1 MRCIAT
7 AVFAVLGWA
16 AMGASQPQAEIPALE
31 ARITDLNRRLLGV
44 GGPPPAAAGIIAER
58 AAALRKLIQ
67 RDPARAL
74 SLALPES
81 AVGAL
86 RRAYPNL
93 ASSLEERGEWS
104 GPITELIA
112 DDFENHVSRRLIWM
126 RVAEGELDLR
136 FASGE
141 PVHLKTGDRAR
152 VQGTRLGMTVAA
164 VGASVTAPAAAAGTC
179 NTTGEQK
186 IAALMVSFP
195 TGSRPVMT
203 QDGLREMLFGTS
215 GKSLDGYW
223 REASYGK
230 TWATGDVIGWL
241 ELDQTYSCDDSD
253 WLASAALAAARTQ
266 ADLSQYNRVFIYF
279 PGPCGSYVGLGT
291 LGCIGGASVAW
302 FPINGSLDPYLELS
316 VTAHEGGHNL
326 GLNEVKGRQYFQEA
340 LGAPNDAGVR
350 TTYYDPFT
358 TMGNFLGIVGHYN
371 ARQKWQLG
379 WLGADEVTTVEQPGA
394 YRIAPLGSTTGVPK
408 ALRIRR
414 GDLDAWLWAEYR
426 QPAGLYES
434 TLEQV
439 AQVYTGALIH
449 YEDSVNQDSSYSA
462 GNTDLLDFTPGSQ
475 DYDRVDVMDPAL
487 AAGQRWDDKW
497 TPESIEV
504 TAADPDGLSI
514 QVSQDSCVNLS
525 ASSAFHGGGE
535 ETGSVQVTASSGCQ
549 WTVLVSPA
557 QSWITLTSADSG
569 TGNGAVSYR
578 VAAVAT
584 PQVRQGTLSV
594 GRRTFVITQ
603 YGLNMPPTGVAVFPP
618 SGAGYLQTFTF
629 TYSDLNGVQ
638 DITLPGAAFRDNG
651 GTRDCAVFLDLTT
664 GTVDLSDESFTIL
677 TGALGSPSVL
687 ENRHCAVA
695 LSGVTVERAEG
706 QLFFRVPMTFKPEFD
721 GSRDVVLWAFDRSGA
736 SGSTLTLGQWTVGAL
751 PGSAPEISVAGVVNA
766 ASYQGGA
773 VAPGEI
779 VAIFGTGLGPAQIAY
794 ARYDATGLLGNF
806 AGGTKVF
813 FDGVQAPMIYALDG
827 QVSAIVPYSVASST
841 KVRVEYQGRR
851 SNEVTVPVAAALPGI
866 FRYPSSTQ
874 GVVVQEAGFNS
885 DQLPVERGKIVWFY
899 VTGEGQTVPAGVDGR
914 LPVAPNWP
922 VPAGDLTVTFGDQP
936 GRVEFKGLVYAG
948 VLQLNVRVPDDAPV
962 GSNVPLTVT
971 VGGIP
976 SPADT
981 TIAVK

>member
-1 MRCIAT
+1 MRSIAT
-7 AVFAVLGWA
+7 AVCAALMGAWLGLA
-16 AMGASQPQAEIPALE
+16 ATGASQPQAEIPALE

-74 SLALPES
+74 RLALPES

-112 DDFENHVSRRLIWM
+112 DDFANHVSRRLIWM

-195 TGSRPVMT
+195 NGLKPALT

-253 WLASAALAAARTQ
+253 RLASAALAAARTQ
-266 ADLSQYNRVFIYF
+266 ADLSQYSHVFIYF
-279 PGPCGSYVGLGT
+279 PGPCNSYVGLGT
-291 LGCIGGASVAW
+291 LGCSGRTSMAW
-302 FPINGSLDPYLELS
+302 FPITGFDPYVQLP
-316 VTAHEGGHNL
+316 VTAHEGGHNF

-350 TTYYDPFT
+350 TSYYDPFT

-394 YRIAPLGSTTGVPK
+394 YRIAPLGSSTGVPK

-475 DYDRVDVMDPAL
+475 DYDRVDVMDAAL

-497 TPESIEV
+497 TPESIAV

-549 WTVLVSPA
+549 WQVLVSPA
-557 QSWITLTSADSG
+557 WSWITLTSAASG

-578 VAAVAT
+578 VAAMTT
-584 PQVRQGTLSV
+584 PQVRRGTISV
-594 GRRTFVITQ
+594 GRRTFQIAQ
-603 YGLNMPPTGVAVFPP
+603 IGLNQAPSGVAVFPP
-618 SGAGYLQTFTF
+618 SGAGYVQTFTF
-629 TYSDLNGVQ
+629 TYSDLNGAQ
-638 DITLPGAAFRDNG
+638 DIVRPGVEFRDSEG
-651 GTRDCAVFLDLTT
+651 GRVCSLL
-664 GTVDLSDESFTIL
+664 VDISAGSAGLQDEFGPVL
-677 TGALGSPSVL
+677 EGALGSATVI
-687 ENRHCAVA
+687 ENLHCAVA
-695 LSGVTVERAEG
+695 LSG
-706 QLFFRVPMTFKPEFD
+706 
-721 GSRDVVLWAFDRSGA
+721 
-736 SGSTLTLGQWTVGAL
+736 
-751 PGSAPEISVAGVVNA
+751 ISW
-766 ASYQGGA
+766 
-773 VAPGEI
+773 E
-779 VAIFGTGLGPAQIAY
+779 
-794 ARYDATGLLGNF
+794 
-806 AGGTKVF
+806 
-813 FDGVQAPMIYALDG
+813 
-827 QVSAIVPYSVASST
+827 
-841 KVRVEYQGRR
+841 
-851 SNEVTVPVAAALPGI
+851 
-866 FRYPSSTQ
+866 
-874 GVVVQEAGFNS
+874 
-885 DQLPVERGKIVWFY
+885 
-899 VTGEGQTVPAGVDGR
+899 
-914 LPVAPNWP
+914 
-922 VPAGDLTVTFGDQP
+922 
-936 GRVEFKGLVYAG
+936 
-948 VLQLNVRVPDDAPV
+948 
-962 GSNVPLTVT
+962 
-971 VGGIP
+971 
-976 SPADT
+976 
-981 TIAVK
+981 